1 VNDRETTCGEALV
14 RLLEAY
20 GVERVFGI
28 PGVHTLGLYRGL
40 AGSPIEHVLARHEQG
55 AAFMADGYARAGGRP
70 GVCFLITGPG
80 VTNAATAVAQ
90 AYSDS
95 VPLLVLAAVNARRDL
110 GLGRGRLH
118 EMADQRASAAGYC
131 GLAATVPGPAE
142 IAPLLARAF
151 AGFATGR
158 PRPVHLE
165 LPIDLLDESAPD
177 MLQPPP
183 LPAPPRPDPAAVTEA
198 ARLLEAAQR
207 PVILAGGGALRAAP
221 WIAALAERLAA
232 PLLTTVAG
240 KGLID
245 PAHPLHAGAILA
257 TAPGRALLAGADAAL
272 VLGSE
277 LAETD
282 LWAETLPLPA
292 ALVRVDLDPAKLADD
307 HAAAVPIL
315 AEAGATAEALLAALG
330 EKRPDPGAA
339 IDRVRA
345 ARAEA
350 LAAEGPL
357 QRLHLTVL
365 QALRAALPPETI
377 VASDMTQIAYTANAW
392 FELPGPRQWLHP
404 VGYGTLGYALPAAIG
419 AKLARPEAP
428 VLAIA
433 GDAGFLYTGQ
443 ELATAVE
450 LRLPLPV
457 LLWDN
462 DGLGQIRDDMRR
474 RGLQEIGV
482 SPRNPDYPALARAY
496 GAAAEDLES
505 LDGLAPALTAAF
517 ARPGPTLIR
526 LRQTVTGSGG

>member
-1 VNDRETTCGEALV
+1 
-14 RLLEAY
+14 
-20 GVERVFGI
+20 
-28 PGVHTLGLYRGL
+28 
-40 AGSPIEHVLARHEQG
+40 
-55 AAFMADGYARAGGRP
+55 
-70 GVCFLITGPG
+70 
-80 VTNAATAVAQ
+80 
-90 AYSDS
+90 
-95 VPLLVLAAVNARRDL
+95 
-110 GLGRGRLH
+110 
-118 EMADQRASAAGYC
+118 
-131 GLAATVPGPAE
+131 
-142 IAPLLARAF
+142 
-151 AGFATGR
+151 
-158 PRPVHLE
+158 
-165 LPIDLLDESAPD
+165 
-177 MLQPPP
+177 
-183 LPAPPRPDPAAVTEA
+183 
-198 ARLLEAAQR
+198 
-207 PVILAGGGALRAAP
+207 
-221 WIAALAERLAA
+221 
-232 PLLTTVAG
+232 
-240 KGLID
+240 
-245 PAHPLHAGAILA
+245 
-257 TAPGRALLAGADAAL
+257 
-272 VLGSE
+272 
-277 LAETD
+277 
-282 LWAETLPLPA
+282 
-292 ALVRVDLDPAKLADD
+292 
-307 HAAAVPIL
+307 VPIL